1 MRKVRVFADTNV
13 ILESF
18 RTGCWTA
25 ISTSFSIETVEKCV
39 EETLTGNPG
48 DPRHIAVPPAD
59 LKAGLAGLHTVT
71 RRELATLVL
80 SHSSSST
87 LDDGEKH
94 LFAWLFANRLLPSP
108 VVLVT
113 TADKAALVA
122 SNDLGWLDCMISL
135 EDLAR
140 KAGVG
145 RSNLGALALQ
155 YRDDWLSGIKTKIR
169 LGVMP

>member
-1 MRKVRVFADTNV
+1 MPKIRVFADTNV

-25 ISTSFSIETVEKCV
+25 ISNYFAIETVEKCV
-39 EETLTGNPG
+39 EETLTGNPE
-48 DPRHIAVPPAD
+48 DPRHIAVPSAN
-59 LKAGLAGLHTVT
+59 LKAGLAGQYMVT
-71 RRELATLVL
+71 HRELVNLVL
-80 SHSSSST
+80 CNPSCGT

-94 LFAWLFANRLLPSP
+94 LFAWLFANQILTSP
-108 VVLVT
+108 VIVAT

-122 SNDLGWLDCMISL
+122 SNGLGWLDCMTSL

-145 RSNLGALALQ
+145 RVNLDLLALQ
-155 YRDDWLSGIKTKIR
+155 YREDWLSSIKTKIR
-169 LGVMP
+169 LGVIP